1 MLAERQ
7 YQEKLA
13 EFGRLELETKLM
25 AERMLTIEE
34 RVRGIDSLTAF
45 HRVDEFIPPER
56 FESVVSRTYH
66 SEILSSR
73 KRRRFHSPHYFDAS
87 VDEYASSHHFS
98 RRRSH
103 SLVREE
109 RQQRHMALHTSP
121 KRTKKMK
128 NDRSEYREDSSDSS
142 DGEFERSR
150 RSSRKRLEKKE
161 KTRRRRSEDF
171 SESSFVEFE
180 QSHRGSREKS
190 KEKENIRSRQRYDSR
205 DRSRVDFEHSR
216 HDSNSGQKKSSVSR
230 KQLNRVESPRTEK
243 PGRLR
248 ESRDR
253 SRVEFEHSRHE
264 SNSGD
269 NKSPVSHKQRDRSE
283 SPRRATSG
291 QLSESRDHS
300 RVKSEHS
307 RHNKNI
313 RRNKSPVSRKHLS
326 RVESPRRAKS
336 GYLSVLED
344 IGTQHESLP
353 RDVKSD
359 KSTGWVSS
367 VQQDSLRAKALM
379 AKKRANA
386 TAMIGGTVE
395 DIGISIKDSSNEIS
409 IKPDTQKV
417 DTGKVIQAPKPATQS
432 CWLTGED
439 TSDSDWDFEG
449 PMILPPSP
457 L

>member
-1 MLAERQ
+1 MIA
-7 YQEKLA
+7 
-13 EFGRLELETKLM
+13 
-25 AERMLTIEE
+25 IEE

-103 SLVREE
+103 SFVKEE
-109 RQQRHMALHTSP
+109 RQPRHRALHTSP

-128 NDRSEYREDSSDSS
+128 IDRSEYGEDSSDSS
-142 DGEFERSR
+142 DGEFDRSR
-150 RSSRKRLEKKE
+150 RSSLKRPKKKE
-161 KTRRRRSEDF
+161 ETRRRRSEDF

-205 DRSRVDFEHSR
+205 DRSRVDFERSR
-216 HDSNSGQKKSSVSR
+216 HGSNSRQKKSSVSR
-230 KQLNRVESPRTEK
+230 KQPNRVESPRAEK
-243 PGRLR
+243 PGQ
-248 ESRDR
+248 SRDR
-253 SRVEFEHSRHE
+253 SRVEFDHSRHKN
-264 SNSGD
+264 NSGD
-269 NKSPVSHKQRDRSE
+269 NKSPVSRQQHVRSE

-291 QLSESRDHS
+291 QLSESRDRS
-300 RVKSEHS
+300 WVEPEHS
-307 RHNKNI
+307 RPNKNI
-313 RRNKSPVSRKHLS
+313 RRKKSPVSRKQLS
-326 RVESPRRAKS
+326 RAESPRRAKP
-336 GYLSVLED
+336 GQLSVLED

-353 RDVKSD
+353 RYVEND
-359 KSTGWVSS
+359 KPTGQISS
-367 VQQDSLRAKALM
+367 IQQDSPRAKALIG
-379 AKKRANA
+379 KKRAKA
-386 TAMIGGTVE
+386 TSVIGEAVE
-395 DIGISIKDSSNEIS
+395 VKLNSVNDLSNDIIKLDN
-409 IKPDTQKV
+409 QKV
-417 DTGKVIQAPKPATQS
+417 DMGNDIQAMKPATQS

-449 PMILPPSP
+449 PMILPPPP